1 MELENKPP
9 NTPLAQQRM
18 KNWKF
23 TLNNLHKGVLYIV
36 CGILLIVLGIFV
48 ILASESVIEYSKR
61 YDDLDNCKPQKGLD
75 CQVEFH
81 VTEHMEGDVFLY
93 YQINNMYQNHR
104 KYSKSLN
111 PKQLKGTDLNKNDIE
126 STCDPILEVKNLHRD
141 IFVNLSRTAVAN
153 PCGLVAKS
161 YFNDT
166 FSLYEKDTNKTVKIH
181 ENDIAF
187 PRDKDDKFK
196 NSSDVDGK
204 RWTDVKN
211 GKKYLEHF
219 IVWNSIAATKNF
231 RKLWGRINGL
241 DKGRYVMK
249 INSLY
254 DVDDF
259 DGEKH
264 VVLSTLSALG
274 GKMPY
279 LGILC
284 VFVGVTSI
292 AGSAVFFILHKK
304 IRKELDSSMRSSR
317 ISHQS
322 LS

>member
-18 KNWKF
+18 KYWK
-23 TLNNLHKGVLYIV
+23 LNLSNLHKGIMYNSCGMLLIIL
-36 CGILLIVLGIFV
+36 GILL

-61 YDDLDNCKPQKGLD
+61 YDDLDSCKPRKGLD
-75 CQVEFH
+75 CEIEFH
-81 VTEHMEGDVFLY
+81 ITEHMKGDVFLY

-111 PKQLKGTDLNKNDIE
+111 PKQLKGSDLSKDDIE
-126 STCDPILEVKNLHRD
+126 STCDPVLEIKNLHRD
-141 IFVNLSRTAVAN
+141 IMVNLSRTDVAN

-166 FSLYEKDTNKTVKIH
+166 FSLYQKDSNKTVKIH

-187 PRDKDDKFK
+187 PRDKDDKFR
-196 NSSDVDGK
+196 NSSDVDKK
-204 RWTDVKN
+204 RWTDVTD
-211 GKKYLEHF
+211 EHF
-219 IVWNSIAATKNF
+219 IVWNSIAVTKNF

-241 DKGRYVMK
+241 DKGRYIMK

-254 DVDDF
+254 DVSDF
-259 DGEKH
+259 NGEKH
-264 VVLSTLSALG
+264 VVLTTLSVLG

-284 VFVGVTSI
+284 IAIGVSSIVGSV
-292 AGSAVFFILHKK
+292 VFFILHRKIKK
-304 IRKELDSSMRSSR
+304 EIDSSMRSSR